1 MYNWLKN
8 RPKLIMSAG
17 LLAFISGCTRVID
30 GNGNVLPEKI
40 ISTTTQLSQILAD
53 ESWFSAFFVFPLAQV
68 INFLTPVIGVAL
80 AIVVVTVAIKALTF
94 GFTVKSTVASQKMQ
108 VLQPEMTAIQ
118 KKYEGKKDE
127 QSRMKQAQEMQA
139 LYTKH
144 KINPF
149 GTILVAF
156 IQFPVIIAM
165 WQAVQRSEAV
175 LNGVLLGAELNVT
188 PLTGILAGQWLYLV
202 IYVLMGLFQIGSMLL
217 PAYLAKRTAIK
228 SGKKAPA
235 NSQQGM
241 MIGMF
246 VFIMFISINWPTAM
260 SLYWLVSSAAQVA
273 QTLFIQH
280 NYIDKP
286 VAGV

>member
-286 VAGV
+286 VVGV

>member
-8 RPKLIMSAG
+8 KPKLLLSAG
-17 LLAFISGCTRVID
+17 LLLFISGCTRVID
-30 GNGNVLPEKI
+30 NNGNVLPDKI

-80 AIVVVTVAIKALTF
+80 AIVVATVAIKLLTF

-156 IQFPVIIAM
+156 IQFPIIIAM

-175 LNGVLLGAELNVT
+175 LNGVLFGAELNVT
-188 PLTGILAGQWLYLV
+188 PLNGILAGQWLYL
-202 IYVLMGLFQIGSMLL
+202 IIFLLMGVFQLGSMLL
-217 PAYLAKRTAIK
+217 PQFLAKRTAVRN
-228 SGKKAPA
+228 GKKAPA

-260 SLYWLVSSAAQVA
+260 SLYWLVSSAAQVV
-273 QTLFIQH
+273 QTLFIQVQ
-280 NYIDKP
+280 YIDKP
-286 VAGV
+286 VVGA

>member
-8 RPKLIMSAG
+8 RYKLIMSVG
-17 LLAFISGCTRVID
+17 LLAFISGCTTIVD
-30 GNGNVLPEKI
+30 GSGNVLPDKI
-40 ISTTTQLSQILAD
+40 IRTTTQLSQILAD

-80 AIVVVTVAIKALTF
+80 AIVVATVAIRLLTF

-108 VLQPEMTAIQ
+108 VLQPDMTAIQ

-188 PLTGILAGQWLYLV
+188 PLTGIMNGQFFYLI
-202 IYVLMGLFQIGSMLL
+202 IYLLMGLFQLGSMLL
-217 PAYLAKRTAIK
+217 PTYLAKQSAIK
-228 SGKKAPA
+228 NGKKVPA

-260 SLYWLVSSAAQVA
+260 SLYWLVSSAVQVA
-273 QTLFIQH
+273 QTLFIQV

-286 VAGV
+286 VVGV

>member
-17 LLAFISGCTRVID
+17 LLAFISGCTSVID
-30 GNGNVLPEKI
+30 GNGNVLPDKI

-156 IQFPVIIAM
+156 IQFPVVIAM

-217 PAYLAKRTAIK
+217 PAYLAKRTAVK

-280 NYIDKP
+280 HYIDKP
-286 VAGV
+286 VVGV

>member
-8 RPKLIMSAG
+8 RPKLIMSTG
-17 LLAFISGCTRVID
+17 LLAFISGCTQVID
-30 GNGNVLPEKI
+30 GNGNVFTDKI
-40 ISTTTQLSQILAD
+40 IRSTTQLSDILAA
-53 ESWFSAFFVFPLAQV
+53 ESWFSAFFVYPLAQV

-80 AIVVVTVAIKALTF
+80 AIVVATVAIKLLTF

-127 QSRMKQAQEMQA
+127 QSKMKQAQEMQA
-139 LYTKH
+139 LYNKH

-175 LNGVLLGAELNVT
+175 LNGVLFGAELNVT
-188 PLTGILAGQWLYLV
+188 PLTGILAGQWFYLT
-202 IYVLMGLFQIGSMLL
+202 IFLLMGLFQLGSMLL
-217 PAYLAKRTAIK
+217 PQYLAKQTAIK
-228 SGKKAPA
+228 NGKKAPA

-273 QTLFIQH
+273 QTLFIQVQ
-280 NYIDKP
+280 YIDKP
-286 VAGV
+286 VVGA

>member
-8 RPKLIMSAG
+8 RYKLIMSVG
-17 LLAFISGCTRVID
+17 LLAFISGCTTIVD
-30 GNGNVLPEKI
+30 GSGNVLPDKI
-40 ISTTTQLSQILAD
+40 IRTTTQLSQILAD

-80 AIVVVTVAIKALTF
+80 AIVVATVAIRLLTF

-108 VLQPEMTAIQ
+108 ILQPDMTAIQ

-175 LNGVLLGAELNVT
+175 LTGVLLRAELNVT
-188 PLTGILAGQWLYLV
+188 PLTGIMNGQFFYLI
-202 IYVLMGLFQIGSMLL
+202 IYLLMGLSQLGSMLL
-217 PAYLAKRTAIK
+217 PTYLAKQSAIK
-228 SGKKAPA
+228 NGKKVPA

-246 VFIMFISINWPTAM
+246 VFIMFISINMPTAM
-260 SLYWLVSSAAQVA
+260 SLYWLVSSAVQVA
-273 QTLFIQH
+273 QTLFIQV

-286 VAGV
+286 VVGV

>member
-30 GNGNVLPEKI
+30 GNGNVLPDKI

-202 IYVLMGLFQIGSMLL
+202 IYILMGLFQIGSMLL

>member
-17 LLAFISGCTRVID
+17 LLAFVSGCTRVID
-30 GNGNVLPEKI
+30 GNGNVLPDKI

-156 IQFPVIIAM
+156 IQFPVVIAM

-286 VAGV
+286 VVGV

>member
-1 MYNWLKN
+1 MYNWFKN

-30 GNGNVLPEKI
+30 SNGNVLPDKI

-53 ESWFSAFFVFPLAQV
+53 ESWFSAFFVYPLAQV

-80 AIVVVTVAIKALTF
+80 AIVVATVAIKLLTF

-139 LYTKH
+139 LYNKH

-149 GTILVAF
+149 GTIFVAF

-175 LNGVLLGAELNVT
+175 LNGVLFGAELNVT
-188 PLTGILAGQWLYLV
+188 PLQGILAGQWLYLAIFV
-202 IYVLMGLFQIGSMLL
+202 SMGLFQLGSMLL
-217 PAYLAKRTAIK
+217 PQYLAKQTAIK
-228 SGKKAPA
+228 NGKKAPA

-246 VFIMFISINWPTAM
+246 VFIMFISVNWPTAM

-273 QTLFIQH
+273 QTLFIQVQ
-280 NYIDKP
+280 YIDKP
-286 VAGV
+286 VAGA

>member
-1 MYNWLKN
+1 
-8 RPKLIMSAG
+8 MSVG
-17 LLAFISGCTRVID
+17 LLAFISGCTTIVD
-30 GNGNVLPEKI
+30 GSGNVLPDKI
-40 ISTTTQLSQILAD
+40 IRTTTQLSQILAD

-80 AIVVVTVAIKALTF
+80 AIVVVTVAIRLLTF

-108 VLQPEMTAIQ
+108 VLQPDMTAIQ

-175 LNGVLLGAELNVT
+175 LNGVLFGAELNVT
-188 PLTGILAGQWLYLV
+188 PLTGILNGQFFYLI
-202 IYVLMGLFQIGSMLL
+202 IYLLMGLFQLGSMLL
-217 PAYLAKRTAIK
+217 PTYLAKK
-228 SGKKAPA
+228 SATKNGKKVPA

-260 SLYWLVSSAAQVA
+260 SLYWLVSSAVQVA
-273 QTLFIQH
+273 QTLFIQVY
-280 NYIDKP
+280 YIDKP
-286 VAGV
+286 VLGV

>member
-30 GNGNVLPEKI
+30 GNGNVLPDKI

>member
-1 MYNWLKN
+1 
-8 RPKLIMSAG
+8 MSVG
-17 LLAFISGCTRVID
+17 LLAFISGCTTIVD
-30 GNGNVLPEKI
+30 GSGNVLPDKI
-40 ISTTTQLSQILAD
+40 IRTTTQLSQILAD

-80 AIVVVTVAIKALTF
+80 AIVVATVAIRLLTF

-108 VLQPEMTAIQ
+108 VLQPDMTAIQ

-188 PLTGILAGQWLYLV
+188 PLTGIMNGQFFYLI
-202 IYVLMGLFQIGSMLL
+202 IYLLMGLFQLGSMLL
-217 PAYLAKRTAIK
+217 PTYLAKQSAIK
-228 SGKKAPA
+228 NGKKVPA

-260 SLYWLVSSAAQVA
+260 SLYWLVSSAVQVA
-273 QTLFIQH
+273 QTLFIQV

-286 VAGV
+286 VVGV

>member
-1 MYNWLKN
+1 
-8 RPKLIMSAG
+8 MSVG
-17 LLAFISGCTRVID
+17 LLAFISGCTTIVD
-30 GNGNVLPEKI
+30 GSGNVLPDKI
-40 ISTTTQLSQILAD
+40 IRTTTQLSQILAD

-80 AIVVVTVAIKALTF
+80 AIVVATVAIRLLTF

-108 VLQPEMTAIQ
+108 ILQPDMTAIQ

-175 LNGVLLGAELNVT
+175 LTGVLLGAELNVT
-188 PLTGILAGQWLYLV
+188 PLTGIMNGQFFYLI
-202 IYVLMGLFQIGSMLL
+202 IYLLMGLSQLGSMLL
-217 PAYLAKRTAIK
+217 PTYLAKQSAIK
-228 SGKKAPA
+228 NGKKVPA

-246 VFIMFISINWPTAM
+246 VFIMFISINMPTAM
-260 SLYWLVSSAAQVA
+260 SLYWLVSSAVQVA
-273 QTLFIQH
+273 QTLFIQV

-286 VAGV
+286 VVGV

>member
-1 MYNWLKN
+1 
-8 RPKLIMSAG
+8 
-17 LLAFISGCTRVID
+17 
-30 GNGNVLPEKI
+30 
-40 ISTTTQLSQILAD
+40 
-53 ESWFSAFFVFPLAQV
+53 
-68 INFLTPVIGVAL
+68 LTPVIGVAL
-80 AIVVVTVAIKALTF
+80 AIVVATVAIKLLTF

-108 VLQPEMTAIQ
+108 VLQPDMAAIQ

-188 PLTGILAGQWLYLV
+188 PLTGILGGQYLYLV
-202 IYVLMGLFQIGSMLL
+202 IYLLMGLFQLGSMLL
-217 PAYLAKRTAIK
+217 PQYLAKQTAIRN
-228 SGKKAPA
+228 GKKAPA

-273 QTLFIQH
+273 QTLFIQV

-286 VAGV
+286 VVGV

>member
-1 MYNWLKN
+1 
-8 RPKLIMSAG
+8 
-17 LLAFISGCTRVID
+17 
-30 GNGNVLPEKI
+30 
-40 ISTTTQLSQILAD
+40 
-53 ESWFSAFFVFPLAQV
+53 
-68 INFLTPVIGVAL
+68 
-80 AIVVVTVAIKALTF
+80 
-94 GFTVKSTVASQKMQ
+94 
-108 VLQPEMTAIQ
+108 
-118 KKYEGKKDE
+118 
-127 QSRMKQAQEMQA
+127 
-139 LYTKH
+139 
-144 KINPF
+144 
-149 GTILVAF
+149 
-156 IQFPVIIAM
+156 M

-286 VAGV
+286 VVGV

>member
-1 MYNWLKN
+1 
-8 RPKLIMSAG
+8 MSAG

>member
-30 GNGNVLPEKI
+30 GNGNVLPDKI

-156 IQFPVIIAM
+156 IQFPVVIAM

-217 PAYLAKRTAIK
+217 PAYLAKRTAVK

-286 VAGV
+286 VVGV

>member
-1 MYNWLKN
+1 MLNWLTNK
-8 RPKLIMSAG
+8 PKLILSAG
-17 LLAFISGCTRVID
+17 FLLLISGCTQIID
-30 GNGNVLPEKI
+30 SNGNVLPDKI
-40 ISTTTQLSQILAD
+40 IRTTTQLSQILAD

-68 INFLTPVIGVAL
+68 INFLTPVIGVTL
-80 AIVVVTVAIKALTF
+80 AIVVATAAIKLLTF

-108 VLQPEMTAIQ
+108 ILQPEMTAIQ

-127 QSRMKQAQEMQA
+127 QSRMKQAQEMQS
-139 LYTKH
+139 LYNKH
-144 KINPF
+144 KVNPF

-156 IQFPVIIAM
+156 IQFPIIIAM

-175 LNGVLLGAELNVT
+175 LNGVLFGAELNVT
-188 PLTGILAGQWLYLV
+188 PLNGIMAGQWLYVV
-202 IYVLMGLFQIGSMLL
+202 IFGLMGAFQLGSMLL
-217 PAYLAKRTAIK
+217 PQFLAKKTALK

-260 SLYWLVSSAAQVA
+260 SLYWLVSSAAQIV
-273 QTLFIQH
+273 QTLFIQIQ
-280 NYIDKP
+280 YIDKP
-286 VAGV
+286 AVGV

>member
-30 GNGNVLPEKI
+30 GNGNVLPDKI

-286 VAGV
+286 VVGV

>member
-8 RPKLIMSAG
+8 RYKLIMSVG
-17 LLAFISGCTRVID
+17 LLAFISGCTTIVD
-30 GNGNVLPEKI
+30 GSGNVLPDKI
-40 ISTTTQLSQILAD
+40 IRTTTQLSQILAD

-80 AIVVVTVAIKALTF
+80 AIVVATVAIRLLTF

-108 VLQPEMTAIQ
+108 ILQPDMTAIQ

-175 LNGVLLGAELNVT
+175 LTGVLLGAELNVT
-188 PLTGILAGQWLYLV
+188 PLTGIMNGQFFYLI
-202 IYVLMGLFQIGSMLL
+202 IYLLMGLSQLGSMLL
-217 PAYLAKRTAIK
+217 PTYLAKQSAIK
-228 SGKKAPA
+228 NGKKVPA

-246 VFIMFISINWPTAM
+246 VFIMFISINMPTAM
-260 SLYWLVSSAAQVA
+260 SLYWLVSSAVQVA
-273 QTLFIQH
+273 QTLFIQV

-286 VAGV
+286 VVGV

>member
-30 GNGNVLPEKI
+30 GNGNVLPDKI

-156 IQFPVIIAM
+156 IQFPVVIAM

-286 VAGV
+286 VVGV

>member
-17 LLAFISGCTRVID
+17 LLAFVSGCTRVID
-30 GNGNVLPEKI
+30 GNGNVLPDKI

-156 IQFPVIIAM
+156 IQFPVVIAM

-217 PAYLAKRTAIK
+217 PAYLAKRTAVK

-286 VAGV
+286 VVGV

>member
-30 GNGNVLPEKI
+30 GNGNVLPDKI
-40 ISTTTQLSQILAD
+40 ISSTTQLSQILAD

-202 IYVLMGLFQIGSMLL
+202 IYALMGLFQIGSMLL